1 MYTNPLITVAV
12 PVYNGEN
19 YLAEALTSIFQQDYG
34 NFEVIVVDDGSDNEL
49 SIRGIV
55 EKFNDSRI
63 KFFRKENGGVAS
75 ALNQVLREMN
85 GDFLA
90 WLSHDDLFAPNKL
103 SIQVESLQDID
114 SDEEIL
120 FSGYNLIN
128 AQGNKLNELDFTAQ
142 ILDCSRLGGLERGLI
157 NGCTVLISKTIL
169 LEVGMFDESLK
180 YTQDYDYW
188 LRCLKIG
195 KKFRYISQPLV
206 STRQHPD
213 QDTNKN
219 RLPARIEA
227 EKLWVEILNFW
238 LAKSPKNLDLDL
250 SEMLDFRTFLQK
262 NGFESAEQEINLN
275 LKDKV
280 SPYLVSVV
288 VPVVDR
294 IFQLERALKSL
305 QSQIHENFEVVIIE
319 DSSIPDTKISKL
331 VGAQNF
337 SIKHIQ
343 NIENV
348 GAGPSRNT
356 GIKNAK
362 GAFICFLD
370 SDDFFLPDKIF
381 EQLVKMIA
389 HKAVISH
396 TNYFSRD
403 QVEHRYNFNDTSIH
417 SGYNQAIFIAKY
429 GCSIA
434 TPTVM
439 ISQELVAENKTPFAV
454 TKSPGEDISA
464 WISLL
469 HKSSSSLLHIELP
482 LTIVTSHT
490 NSAAKSSSAQIES
503 RVTIQ
508 KTLDGLGIN
517 VNLDGHKFLSTDAY
531 PHTIFHR
538 FQIKI
543 LKVFTNVCLK
553 ICLPIWLRFPERY
566 RNKMKKSS
574 ILKRVFDILT
584 KP

>member
-1 MYTNPLITVAV
+1 MYTNPLITIAV

-55 EKFNDSRI
+55 EEFDDSRI
-63 KFFRKENGGVAS
+63 KFFRKQNGGVAS

-103 SIQVESLQDID
+103 SSQVEALCDID

-128 AQGNKLNELDFTAQ
+128 AKGKKLNELDFTAQ

-169 LEVGMFDESLK
+169 IEVGMFDESLK

-188 LRCLKIG
+188 LRCLKTG

-238 LAKSPKNLDLDL
+238 LTKSPKDLDLDV
-250 SEMLDFRTFLQK
+250 SEILDFRTFLQK

-288 VPVVDR
+288 IPVVGR

-319 DSSIPDTKISKL
+319 DSSIPDIKISKL
-331 VGAQNF
+331 IGAQNF
-337 SIKHIQ
+337 SIKHIH

-403 QVEHRYNFNDTSIH
+403 RIEHRYNFNDTSIH

-454 TKSPGEDISA
+454 TKSAGEDISA

-469 HKSSSSLLHIELP
+469 HKSSSSLLHIESP

-490 NSAAKSSSAQIES
+490 NSASKSAAAQNES
-503 RVTIQ
+503 KFVIDQ
-508 KTLDGLGIN
+508 TLRNLGITVTSQIN
-517 VNLDGHKFLSTDAY
+517 KKVPRYLNIKRYFIIRLIRILQVVYLRLPNKIRSSLKSNFLL
-531 PHTIFHR
+531 R
-538 FQIKI
+538 Q
-543 LKVFTNVCLK
+543 VFS
-553 ICLPIWLRFPERY
+553 
-566 RNKMKKSS
+566 KMVK
-574 ILKRVFDILT
+574 
-584 KP
+584 